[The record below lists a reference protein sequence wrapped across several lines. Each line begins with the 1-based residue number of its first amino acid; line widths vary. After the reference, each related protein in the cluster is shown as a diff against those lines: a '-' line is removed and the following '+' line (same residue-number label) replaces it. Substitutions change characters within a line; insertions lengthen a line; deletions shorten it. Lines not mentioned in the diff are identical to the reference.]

1 MKNLVGIRLLFL
13 GTYPPPFG
21 GIASHL
27 NTLLP
32 DLVKLGLE
40 QSFVLHFDQKSSI
53 EEHKGFVVHRK
64 NLSENFWKIIYPPNL
79 PLVMMSIFVFLR
91 GNMSLK
97 GAIKETIKVVLI
109 NELVRL
115 KKIDI
120 ISSYISVKSLPLV
133 ILDKYWFKK
142 KGIILTVFGEVYDS
156 SDYVDKHKKLLKKLF
171 DLPEFV
177 LASSN
182 HCGSSFKKIGIKREI
197 ETLFYGVDI
206 DQKEGS
212 DNRIKFR
219 SENSFDKNDVI
230 FLFFGRMNEDM
241 GLDVLLSIIPDVL
254 QRHDNAKFI
263 IAGASGTLTVEA
275 QEVASNSF
283 GKVVVFENVP
293 FKRLPEIYGSSDILL
308 APSFNQ
314 RACMGVSI
322 KEAMAA
328 SLPVIASKGGG
339 ISEAVVNDLTGYLI
353 PLDDSGRTD
362 TNDLIMKMS
371 ILLQDPEKRIKFGR
385 EGRKRAEKLFS
396 VEGTNE
402 RFAEIILMTAKS
414 HNIK

>member
-1 MKNLVGIRLLFL
+1 MKKLAGIKILFL

-40 QSFVLHFDQKSSI
+40 QSFVLNFDQKSSI
-53 EEHKGFVVHRK
+53 QECKGFIVYRK
-64 NLSENFWKIIYPPNL
+64 NLSENFWKIIHPSNFL
-79 PLVMMSIFVFLR
+79 LAIFSIFTFLR
-91 GNMSLK
+91 SKMSLK
-97 GAIKETIKVVLI
+97 GAITETIKVILI
-109 NELVRL
+109 NELVRS
-115 KKIDI
+115 KKVDI
-120 ISSYISVKSLPLV
+120 ISSYISVKSLPLI
-133 ILDKYWFKK
+133 ILNKYWHRKI
-142 KGIILTVFGEVYDS
+142 GIILTVFGEVYDS
-156 SDYVDKHKKLLKKLF
+156 SDYVEKHKKLLKKLF
-171 DLPEFV
+171 NLPEFV

-197 ETLFYGVDI
+197 ETLFYGVDL
-206 DQKEGS
+206 KREEGS
-212 DNRIKFR
+212 GNRIKFR
-219 SENSFDKNDVI
+219 SENNFDKNDII

-241 GLDVLLSIIPDVL
+241 GLDVLLSIIPDVV

-263 IAGASGTLTVEA
+263 IAGATGTLTVEA
-275 QEVASNSF
+275 KKIASNSF

-293 FKRLPEIYGSSDILL
+293 FKKLSEIYGSSDILL

-328 SLPVIASKGGG
+328 SLPVIASNGGG

-353 PLDDSGRTD
+353 TLDDSGRTD
-362 TNDLIMKMS
+362 MNDLIMKMD
-371 ILLQDPEKRIKFGR
+371 ILLRDSDKRIKFGK

-396 VEGTNE
+396 VEGTNK

-414 HNIK
+414 HNVK

>member
-1 MKNLVGIRLLFL
+1 MKKLAGIKILFL

-32 DLVKLGLE
+32 DLVKLGVE
-40 QSFVLHFDQKSSI
+40 QSFVLNFDQKSSI
-53 EEHKGFVVHRK
+53 QEHKGFIIYRK
-64 NLSENFWKIIYPPNL
+64 NLSENFWKIIHPSNL
-79 PLVMMSIFVFLR
+79 LLAIFSISVFLR
-91 GNMSLK
+91 SNMSLK
-97 GAIKETIKVVLI
+97 GSITETIKVILI
-109 NELVRL
+109 NELVRS
-115 KKIDI
+115 KKVDI
-120 ISSYISVKSLPLV
+120 ISSYISVKSLPLI
-133 ILDKYWFKK
+133 ILDKYWHRKI
-142 KGIILTVFGEVYDS
+142 GIILTVFGEVYDS
-156 SDYVDKHKKLLKKLF
+156 SDYVEKHKKLLKRLF
-171 DLPEFV
+171 NLPEFV

-197 ETLFYGVDI
+197 ETLFYGVDL
-206 DQKEGS
+206 KREGGS
-212 DNRIKFR
+212 DDRIKFR
-219 SENSFDKNDVI
+219 SENNFDKNDII

-241 GLDVLLSIIPDVL
+241 GLDVLLSIIPDVI

-263 IAGASGTLTVEA
+263 IAGATGTLTVEA
-275 QEVASNSF
+275 IKIASNSF

-293 FKRLPEIYGSSDILL
+293 FKKLSEIYGSSDILL

-328 SLPVIASKGGG
+328 SLPVIASNGGG

-353 PLDDSGRTD
+353 TLDDSGRTD
-362 TNDLIMKMS
+362 MNDLIMKMD
-371 ILLQDPEKRIKFGR
+371 ILLRDSDKRIKFGK

-396 VEGTNE
+396 VEGTNK

-414 HNIK
+414 RNVK